1 MESHT
6 PPRPDQYRRP
16 EVVQIAAPRR
26 KVWPWILGTAVVL
39 VLLGGL
45 GNLAEQEQATTPS
58 TPIEQPTETA
68 GLTSYDGETVAEGVD
83 IMWAVGG
90 QDTIC
95 PLIDQYGLS
104 AARTSF
110 ITTDPQLGSDAY
122 EAAVF
127 DEFVQEAC

>member
-6 PPRPDQYRRP
+6 PPRPDQQYRP

-26 KVWPWILGTAVVL
+26 RVWPWVLGTAVVL
-39 VLLGGL
+39 LLLGGI

-58 TPIEQPTETA
+58 TPIEQP
-68 GLTSYDGETVAEGVD
+68 GLTSYEGSTVAEGVD
-83 IMWAVGG
+83 ILWAIDG

-122 EAAVF
+122 EGAVF

>member
-6 PPRPDQYRRP
+6 PPRPDQRYRP

-26 KVWPWILGTAVVL
+26 RVWPWVLGTAVVL
-39 VLLGGL
+39 LLLGGL

-58 TPIEQPTETA
+58 TPIEQP
-68 GLTSYDGETVAEGVD
+68 GLTSYEGSTVAEGVD
-83 IMWAVGG
+83 ILWAIDG

-122 EAAVF
+122 EGAVF

>member
-6 PPRPDQYRRP
+6 PPRPDLQYRP
-16 EVVQIAAPRR
+16 EVVIAPKRR
-26 KVWPWILGTAVVL
+26 KVWPWVLGTAVVL
-39 VLLGGL
+39 LLLGGL
-45 GNLAEQEQATTPS
+45 GNLSEQEQATTPS
-58 TPIEQPTETA
+58 TPIEQTA
-68 GLTSYDGETVAEGVD
+68 GLTSYEGSTVAEGVD
-83 IMWAVGG
+83 ILWAIDG

-122 EAAVF
+122 EGAVF

>member
-6 PPRPDQYRRP
+6 PPRPDLQYRP
-16 EVVQIAAPRR
+16 EVVIAPKRR
-26 KVWPWILGTAVVL
+26 KVWPWVLGTAVVL
-39 VLLGGL
+39 LLLGGL
-45 GNLAEQEQATTPS
+45 GNLSEQEQATTPS
-58 TPIEQPTETA
+58 APIEQTA
-68 GLTSYDGETVAEGVD
+68 GLTSYEGSTVAEGVD
-83 IMWAVGG
+83 ILWAIDG

-122 EAAVF
+122 EGAVF